1 MRLAASWAPLL
12 MAVLISLLMVL
23 IITAALSLMSGYPSV
38 ADWLRAFVRV
48 WPIAFVALLAV
59 LPLVRRVVAAMIQPP
74 ASVCG
79 DKDSAAARSVRSGAP
94 GSDA

>member
-1 MRLAASWAPLL
+1 MRLAARWAPLL
-12 MAVLISLLMVL
+12 MAVLVSMLMVL
-23 IITAALSLMSGYPSV
+23 IITAALNLMSGHPS
-38 ADWLRAFVRV
+38 AAEWLRAFVRV

-59 LPLVRRVVAAMIQPP
+59 LPLVRRLVAAMIQPP

-79 DKDSAAARSVRSGAP
+79 GKDSASARSVRSGAP

>member
-1 MRLAASWAPLL
+1 MRLTASWAPLL
-12 MAVLISLLMVL
+12 MAVLVSLLMVL
-23 IITAALSLMSGYPSV
+23 IITAVLNLTSGHPSV

-59 LPLVRRVVAAMIQPP
+59 LPLVRRLLAAMTQPP

-79 DKDSAAARSVRSGAP
+79 GKDSASARSVRSGAP
-94 GSDA
+94 GPDA